1 MPNPKRLPDP
11 CDGSF
16 FVSIPVGGYTHSDVE
31 QSTDL
36 SSSSAMTV
44 QPPKPTPSRHRFTV
58 DDYYQMVKTGILSEG
73 DRTEL
78 IEGEIIEMVP
88 IGSRHAGSV
97 DQLNTLLSAGVGDAT
112 IVRVQSPIRLDAHSE
127 PQPDLTLLEAR
138 DDFYS
143 SAHPTPDDVLLVVE
157 VSDASLEY
165 DRAEKIP
172 LYADHRIPV
181 VWLINL
187 RDRCVELYERPDDE
201 GYQIVHSLRGDA
213 TVEYDELG
221 LRFDVE
227 ELFV

>member
-1 MPNPKRLPDP
+1 
-11 CDGSF
+11 
-16 FVSIPVGGYTHSDVE
+16 
-31 QSTDL
+31 
-36 SSSSAMTV
+36 MTV
-44 QPPKPTPSRHRFTV
+44 QPSEPTPGRRRFTV
-58 DDYYQMVKTGILSEG
+58 DDYYRMVETGILSEG

-88 IGSRHAGSV
+88 IGSRHAGH
-97 DQLNTLLSAGVGDAT
+97 LNRLTALFSAAVGDDV
-112 IVRVQSPIRLDAHSE
+112 IVAVQNPIRLDEHSE
-127 PQPDLTLLEAR
+127 PQPDLSLLEAR
-138 DDFYS
+138 DDYYTS
-143 SAHPTPDDVLLVVE
+143 SHPSPDDILLVVE

-165 DRAEKIP
+165 DRSTKIP
-172 LYADHRIPV
+172 LYAQHRIPA

-187 RDRCVELYERPDDE
+187 RDHAIEVYERPDDE